1 MPHLQEGRES
11 LDQDFDLAQ
20 DQPDYPADGS
30 EIGGWISESYVER
43 GIEAHVHVLVC
54 LDGENKQYCAAFHRA
69 DPRLDVFGNLTD
81 GSPSIRR
88 VGGEVRA
95 LVLVGVAELVE
106 QGKRV

>member
-11 LDQDFDLAQ
+11 RVLDVDLAQ
-20 DQPDYPADGS
+20 DQPAYPAEGV
-30 EIGGWISESYVER
+30 EVGGWISDSYVER
-43 GIEAHVHVLVC
+43 RIEAHVHVLVC
-54 LDGENKQYCAAFHRA
+54 RDGENKQYCAAFPRA